1 MHGLINRSLE
11 GFLSETYGASVWRDV
26 AEGAGLGF
34 EHFESMFEYEDW
46 LTYAVLE
53 TAAVRLSKSQE
64 TILED
69 LGTYLV
75 SSPNVKSLRR
85 LLRFGG
91 VTFVDFLHSLDDL
104 YDRAKLAVPELE
116 LPKFNLQEKGEAG
129 NFKVVCTGPYTG
141 FGRAMLGVLRAMADD
156 YGALVFMEFHE
167 TGDGVEE
174 ISITLV
180 QSSFADGRDFSLAGP
195 NIQNTT
201 NGGGA

>member
-11 GFLSETYGASVWRDV
+11 SFLSETYGAAVWHDV
-26 AEGAGLGF
+26 VEAAGLGF

-46 LTYAVLE
+46 QTYAVIE
-53 TAAVRLSKSQE
+53 CAAELLSKSSD

-91 VTFVDFLHSLDDL
+91 DTFVDFLHSLDDL
-104 YDRAKLAVPELE
+104 YDRGKLAVPELE
-116 LPKFNLQEKGEAG
+116 LPT
-129 NFKVVCTGPYTG
+129 FKLLEEGRPGCFTVVCHGPHKG

-156 YGALVFMEFHE
+156 YGALVFMEYQ
-167 TGDGVEE
+167 GGRDGFEE

-180 QSSFADGRDFSLAGP
+180 ESSFADGRDFSLARP
-195 NIQNTT
+195 DVLS
-201 NGGGA
+201 GGGT